1 MASPARL
8 RSVWAAG
15 RAPCL
20 GSLLA
25 ALPSPVRSLAGIP
38 GEAELPTVVGIWAR
52 LEAQLHGQ
60 AGLLSRAALRDR
72 AVQLAGLCAQQLGSA
87 VDSGSKAASG
97 HWAPLQMGMEVMLCS
112 WAGLLAAGLALPAQG
127 CRMGSTAARAPP
139 GQARLSGRAG
149 SHVRQLS
156 GRGCRMGSATGTA
169 RWLCTQTG
177 QNCQPGSVARQ
188 GRGLGFTDG
197 QSHVWDRRSGIALAG
212 TPPRSA
218 DSPLGALLLFSISD

>member
-15 RAPCL
+15 RAACL

-25 ALPSPVRSLAGIP
+25 ALPSSVRSLAGIP
-38 GEAELPTVVGIWAR
+38 GEAELPTVVGIWAG

-60 AGLLSRAALRDR
+60 AGLLSRAALRDW

-127 CRMGSTAARAPP
+127 CRMGSGCPGPPARLAYQAGLEATSGSCLGGVVEWALPLGQPAGCAPKLGRTANRAPWP
-139 GQARLSGRAG
+139 DRAAGLGLQMGRATSGIEGQASL
-149 SHVRQLS
+149 
-156 GRGCRMGSATGTA
+156 
-169 RWLCTQTG
+169 
-177 QNCQPGSVARQ
+177 
-188 GRGLGFTDG
+188 
-197 QSHVWDRRSGIALAG
+197 
-212 TPPRSA
+212 
-218 DSPLGALLLFSISD
+218 